1 MKIKIICFLF
11 FITALSVFGQY
22 HNNVKQFEELKNL
35 YIRNGY
41 VLPTS
46 CYPVSRRELL
56 SFAENLKK
64 RVADKDEV
72 FKISRLIFELNET
85 DKAGLVFN
93 ISGAGDWRTD
103 RLWDNDLYR
112 NFYELPPLFDF
123 YLVFYNND
131 TAIEVHN
138 KWRSEYKTLPENNLP
153 ESEEGNFSALEN
165 QFLNI
170 GLLSLHIQDIEI
182 MIGRTPV
189 HFGNSDFNSL
199 LPSNRL
205 PFLDLFE
212 VKVPIGP
219 VQLISQIASLENRRA
234 VNDIYDES
242 AGEYAFGVNTIMTAL
257 HRFEYNAL
265 WISGGFTGYAVLS
278 REDNGYL
285 LGDFFPV
292 FSWHTADV
300 GWHNNAI
307 YGDITIS
314 PFEGW
319 NFFYQTGFDD
329 INATE
334 WLGMDD
340 SSLPTIQAS
349 IIGVSYRKKLDSAD
363 WFSKLEI
370 GKTHYLWGNF
380 YGGSAA
386 GETKDHYFEK
396 AVYRVFLDE
405 GNRIMPLTSPY
416 GPGAEWYELTASVS
430 NVKDFSF
437 ILEYLLLIKNS
448 QSDLITTPYEANEDI
463 EDGPVDI
470 INNITLRIEYSP
482 SNSFKFFFEP
492 GVVIVDKE
500 AAFEFILGIKYSFT
514 YFADFKD
521 IEREL

>member
-278 REDNGYL
+278 RKITDICLAIFSLY
-285 LGDFFPV
+285 FP
-292 FSWHTADV
+292 
-300 GWHNNAI
+300 G
-307 YGDITIS
+307 
-314 PFEGW
+314 
-319 NFFYQTGFDD
+319 
-329 INATE
+329 
-334 WLGMDD
+334 
-340 SSLPTIQAS
+340 IQQ
-349 IIGVSYRKKLDSAD
+349 
-363 WFSKLEI
+363 
-370 GKTHYLWGNF
+370 
-380 YGGSAA
+380 
-386 GETKDHYFEK
+386 
-396 AVYRVFLDE
+396 
-405 GNRIMPLTSPY
+405 M
-416 GPGAEWYELTASVS
+416 
-430 NVKDFSF
+430 
-437 ILEYLLLIKNS
+437 
-448 QSDLITTPYEANEDI
+448 
-463 EDGPVDI
+463 
-470 INNITLRIEYSP
+470 
-482 SNSFKFFFEP
+482 
-492 GVVIVDKE
+492 
-500 AAFEFILGIKYSFT
+500 
-514 YFADFKD
+514 
-521 IEREL
+521 